1 MNIKVGASS
10 DVGRVR
16 DANQDAYLIDAPLYV
31 IADGMGGH
39 AAGDVAAVTAVKV
52 ISDEAGRVSAQ
63 EPDSLAALLKDANA
77 AIWER
82 AQSERA
88 FQGMGTTCTLV
99 YASDAAG
106 YIAHVGDSR
115 AYRLR
120 GGGLEQLTEDHTLV
134 GRMIKEG
141 RIGAGEARTHP
152 QRNVITRALG
162 IDSSVEVDLR
172 EIDLEEGD
180 RLMLCSDGLSSM
192 LDESA
197 IEKGL
202 AEAPDPQAAADRL
215 VELAN
220 DAGGEDNIT
229 VVVLDVA
236 GGDGPAPAG
245 AVVPARSDQE
255 PRVDTQPDAQP
266 GTKSISAGSDDGRSE
281 RRRRAIIRRRRLV
294 VSLVVLVV
302 VLGGGYAAARWA
314 LDNSFY
320 IGASDSG
327 AISIY
332 RGIPEEIGGLTLAEV
347 ERETSLAL
355 EDLPESRREDVI
367 LGMKVESLA
376 DADTTVSNLQDI
388 ARAYRRETAPTK
400 DNP

>member
-1 MNIKVGASS
+1 MNIEVGATS

-39 AAGDVAAVTAVKV
+39 AAGDVAAVTAIEV
-52 ISDEAGRVSAQ
+52 ISDEASRVSAQ

-99 YASDAAG
+99 YASEAAG

-120 GGGLEQLTEDHTLV
+120 NGGLEQLTEDHTLV
-134 GRMIKEG
+134 GRMVKEG

-162 IDSSVEVDLR
+162 IDSSVEVDLK
-172 EIDLEEGD
+172 EIDLIEGD
-180 RLMLCSDGLSSM
+180 RIMLCSDGLSSM
-192 LDESA
+192 LDEDI
-197 IEKGL
+197 IERGL
-202 AEAPDPQAAADRL
+202 SEAPDPQAAADRL

-236 GGDGPAPAG
+236 AGVSRSTAG
-245 AVVPARSDQE
+245 AVAPAASDQE

-266 GTKSISAGSDDGRSE
+266 GARIISAGSGDDGSD
-281 RRRRAIIRRRRLV
+281 RRGRAVTRRRRLV

-302 VLGGGYAAARWA
+302 LLGGGYAAARWA

-320 IGASDSG
+320 IGAGKSG
-327 AISIY
+327 TISIY

-355 EDLPESRREDVI
+355 EDLPESRREDV
-367 LGMKVESLA
+367 LEGMKVESLA
-376 DADTTVSNLQDI
+376 DADATVSNLQDI

-400 DNP
+400 GNP